1 MAQSFQHEQAH
12 FGQASSYFVQLPEA
26 VLRSRDHMVRSLQS
40 VGLRPVIP
48 QGSYFLIADISDFSE
63 CDWPGWA
70 RGGVGGGG
78 RRWRGGGWRQPR
90 AQRGFRP
97 PESKMPDLPGDAEE
111 PYDSRFVKWMIR
123 NKVGGARPVP
133 RGCF

>member
-70 RGGVGGGG
+70 RGGVGGGEALEG
-78 RRWRGGGWRQPR
+78 RGLEAAQGSAWLPSPR
-90 AQRGFRP
+90 EQ
-97 PESKMPDLPGDAEE
+97 DA
-111 PYDSRFVKWMIR
+111 
-123 NKVGGARPVP
+123 
-133 RGCF
+133 